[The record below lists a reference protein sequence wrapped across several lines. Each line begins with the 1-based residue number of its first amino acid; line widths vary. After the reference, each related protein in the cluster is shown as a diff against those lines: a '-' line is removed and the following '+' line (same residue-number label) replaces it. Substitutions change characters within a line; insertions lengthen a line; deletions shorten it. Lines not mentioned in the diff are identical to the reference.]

1 LADLPQ
7 FLAAHAKQE
16 PRDIG
21 RIGKFVRSQS
31 DQVGVDLQL
40 NLHGSRYT
48 FRTLARDVQ
57 LPITKEIID
66 ATVGHAP
73 NTQGGLYSGVSLHTK
88 FVAIS
93 RIIRCCR
100 GPTRVDQGLYRVG
113 SDYR

>member
-1 LADLPQ
+1 
-7 FLAAHAKQE
+7 
-16 PRDIG
+16 
-21 RIGKFVRSQS
+21 
-31 DQVGVDLQL
+31 LQL

-57 LPITKEIID
+57 LPTTKEIID

-73 NTQGGLYSGVSLHTK
+73 NTQGGLYGGVSLHTK

-100 GPTRVDQGLYRVG
+100 GPTRVDRGLYRVG
-113 SDYR
+113 SDYRRASFPAVPC